1 VIFVLFAAES
11 GRTVIDENLANAAMM
26 MQEFSHIYEGTAFG
40 GKTGAGIA
48 EFDCAGYD
56 HAVRF
61 KADSAAEI
69 ARVAFD
75 LIKHGQGADLLVE
88 LREGFNPDGSMLG
101 SLLRYM
107 VLPKEFIPTSKG
119 YFSIPIDI
127 SDLVSGAYYWLI
139 IKKAGDADNHFHL
152 HGETIQDSLYP
163 TYKRAGNSGAWTAE
177 NAIHFG
183 VYNGETGNLLHG
195 IYGYNAVTWLIW
207 DGDLIS
213 KAYRYLPP
221 ASGFSGGVR
230 QIKTYQWS
238 GEILKRG
245 VV

>member
-1 VIFVLFAAES
+1 MQAYSAVGGDFVLFAAES

-61 KADSAAEI
+61 KADAAAAI
-69 ARVAFD
+69 ARVTFE
-75 LIKHGQGADLLVE
+75 IIRHGQGADLLVE
-88 LREGFNPDGSMLG
+88 LRDGFNPDGSTAWVRC
-101 SLLRYM
+101 SDIM

-139 IKKAGDADNHFHL
+139 IKKPGMPTTISTCMGKPSRTL
-152 HGETIQDSLYP
+152 YTPLTKERETAEPGQRRMPSTSVYI
-163 TYKRAGNSGAWTAE
+163 TGKRATFCMASMATMLSPGLYGTA
-177 NAIHFG
+177 I
-183 VYNGETGNLLHG
+183 
-195 IYGYNAVTWLIW
+195 
-207 DGDLIS
+207 
-213 KAYRYLPP
+213 
-221 ASGFSGGVR
+221 
-230 QIKTYQWS
+230 
-238 GEILKRG
+238 
-245 VV
+245 

>member
-1 VIFVLFAAES
+1 MLFAAES
-11 GRTVIDENLANAAMM
+11 GQTVIDENLANSSVI
-26 MQEFSHIYEGTAFG
+26 MQEFSHIYEGTAFD

-48 EFDCAGYD
+48 EYDSAGYD

-61 KADSAAEI
+61 KADASAAI
-69 ARVAFD
+69 ARVVFEI
-75 LIKHGQGADLLVE
+75 IKHGQGADLLLE
-88 LREGFNPDGSMLG
+88 LRDGFNPDGSALG

-107 VLPKEFIPTSKG
+107 VLPQEFMPAVRTAYSL
-119 YFSIPIDI
+119 PLDI
-127 SDLVSGAYYWLI
+127 SDLVNGAYYWLI
-139 IKKAGDADNHFHL
+139 VKKGGDADNHFHL

-163 TYKRAGNSGAWTAE
+163 TYKRAGISGAWTAE
-177 NAIHFG
+177 NAIHFS
-183 VYNGETGNLLHG
+183 VYNGETGNLVHG
-195 IYGYNAVTWLIW
+195 IYGYNAITWLVW

-221 ASGFSGGVR
+221 ASGFTGGVR
-230 QIKTYQWS
+230 QTKTYQWS